1 MGPRLYEGMS
11 LREVS
16 DYLFIQ
22 DDPSPADLIFVF
34 GGRRPERAQK
44 AVELYNQGLAPQIL
58 ISGGDNRGTNVT
70 EAEALKKLVVEAG
83 VPNSAILLE
92 TESTNTLESVEK
104 STRLIEERI
113 GWGNVKA
120 VILVTSPA
128 KMKRAKQT
136 VARHIPREVKIYC
149 VPDGRTDIA
158 KDNWWTS
165 EEGREAVFR
174 ELEKVR
180 VYAHQGVV

>member
-22 DDPSPADLIFVF
+22 DEAGPAELIFVF

-44 AVELYNQGLAPQIL
+44 AVEIYNQGLAPKIL
-58 ISGGDNRGTNVT
+58 ISGGDTRGTDVT
-70 EAEALKKLVVEAG
+70 EAEALKKFVVEAG
-83 VPNSAILLE
+83 VPESAILLE
-92 TESTNTLESVEK
+92 TESTNTFESVEK
-104 STRLIEERI
+104 SVRLVEEKI
-113 GWGNVKA
+113 GWGSMKA
-120 VILVTSPA
+120 VILVTSPV

-136 VARHIPREVKIYC
+136 IARHIPREVKIYC
-149 VPDGRTDIA
+149 VPDDRTDIVR
-158 KDNWWTS
+158 DNWWTS
-165 EEGREAVFR
+165 EAGREAVFK